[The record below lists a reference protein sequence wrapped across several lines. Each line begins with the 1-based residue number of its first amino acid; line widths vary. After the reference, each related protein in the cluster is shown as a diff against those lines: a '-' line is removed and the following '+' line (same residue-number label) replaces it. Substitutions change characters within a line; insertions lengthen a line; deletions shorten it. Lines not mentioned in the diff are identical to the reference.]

1 MDRSQRVQQLDW
13 EISQLSIAID
23 YYEGA
28 VYSALSQKEA
38 KEHKQSICDLTRQVK
53 EMEAKRDLC

>member
-1 MDRSQRVQQLDW
+1 MDRSQGQEFDW

-28 VYSALSQKEA
+28 IHSSLSQEEVKEY
-38 KEHKQSICDLTRQVK
+38 KQAICDLTSQVK